1 MFTRVVSYFSQ
12 IVGKWSFARRF
23 QLLNIYATLV
33 GADSF
38 WYLDTYQVR
47 LILSKP
53 QRFPKVSIWGRIE
66 SVPLNIAFCF
76 SLVFLRF
83 PGFSFYSWRVSLG
96 FSLWPGIAIYAYWTA
111 VYKCCLH
118 LKVLHESQ
126 VDSCLTFYVCRQYRF
141 VYLVV
146 SFIIFCPQTCFFLFV
161 VDTIF
166 NMFNERKTVVTYAF
180 SFSRSVRFLYLQNYD
195 RFDLTD
201 MFRK

>member
-47 LILSKP
+47 LILFKP

-83 PGFSFYSWRVSLG
+83 PGFSFYSWRVSVCDPEL
-96 FSLWPGIAIYAYWTA
+96 LYMPIEQRYINVAYIWKFCMRVKSTA
-111 VYKCCLH
+111 AW
-118 LKVLHESQ
+118 
-126 VDSCLTFYVCRQYRF
+126 RF
-141 VYLVV
+141 M
-146 SFIIFCPQTCFFLFV
+146 FV
-161 VDTIF
+161 VNI
-166 NMFNERKTVVTYAF
+166 VL
-180 SFSRSVRFLYLQNYD
+180 SI
-195 RFDLTD
+195 
-201 MFRK
+201 